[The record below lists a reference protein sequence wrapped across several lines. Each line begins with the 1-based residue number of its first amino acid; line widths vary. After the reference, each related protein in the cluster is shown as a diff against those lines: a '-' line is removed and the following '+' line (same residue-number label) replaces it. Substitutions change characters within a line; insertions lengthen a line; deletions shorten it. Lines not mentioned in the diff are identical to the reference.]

1 MSDVMDIKIGLIVIK
16 RTNNSDAFHYIWCQ
30 VQGFTGF
37 SFILCLTISST
48 PTSPTTSRLMIK
60 LMIKAE
66 NVTKIPR
73 CSFIIEEFR

>member
-37 SFILCLTISST
+37 SFILCLTIIST
-48 PTSPTTSRLMIK
+48 PTSPTSRLMIK

-66 NVTKIPR
+66 NVTK
-73 CSFIIEEFR
+73 FQGGVL